1 MFSTVVD
8 IEKERGLLTLQKAE
22 SASWNSTYT
31 CYHAEYTLGTEMFA
45 LGGLFMKYNAYILEG
60 GNKGGRGGTPTSI
73 SILGFYDM
81 KTLWIEFIFTGFKM
95 PTL

>member
-1 MFSTVVD
+1 MEIVQRINKPFNKNFNGYLVRKSGRFATNDVFVVWMFSTVVD

-45 LGGLFMKYNAYILEG
+45 LGGLFMK
-60 GNKGGRGGTPTSI
+60 
-73 SILGFYDM
+73 
-81 KTLWIEFIFTGFKM
+81 
-95 PTL
+95 